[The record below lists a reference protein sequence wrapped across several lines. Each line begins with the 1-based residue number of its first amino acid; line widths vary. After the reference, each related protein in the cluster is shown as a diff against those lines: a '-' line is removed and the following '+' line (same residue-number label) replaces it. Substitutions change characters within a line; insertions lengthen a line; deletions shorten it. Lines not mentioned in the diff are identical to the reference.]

1 MAIPVG
7 SSLQLILGSRI
18 SGLPNAIG
26 ADEPVVLQQVQ
37 AMLNRNAFKDDAR
50 AKTTGNIAIS
60 APGATIDTVTM
71 VAGDRVLVASQTTAT
86 ENGIYIWNGA
96 AVPMTRSL
104 DAATFDDL
112 ESALLL
118 ISEGTAAGTRWRQT
132 AVNGAIGTNPITF
145 ISDAASVP
153 SATEATAGIAQIA
166 SQAETD
172 AGAIDTKI
180 VTPIKLKNSAFAHRV
195 TRLVIGDGSATAYSI
210 PHAYSTKDV
219 DVVVRENSGAGKQ
232 IVVETDTPDNNT
244 ARVIFAGA
252 PGVNTYV
259 ALVTK
264 KA

>member
-37 AMLNRNAFKDDAR
+37 AMLNRNAFKDDVR
-50 AKTTGNIAIS
+50 VKTTGNIAIAS
-60 APGATIDTVTM
+60 PGATIDAVSIVT
-71 VAGDRVLVASQTTAT
+71 GDRVLVASQSTNT

-112 ESALLL
+112 ESALVLV
-118 ISEGTAAGTRWRQT
+118 SEGGQQGTRWRQT
-132 AVNGAIGTNPITF
+132 AVNGVIGTNAITF

-153 SATEATAGIAQIA
+153 SATEGTAGVAQIA
-166 SQAETD
+166 TQAEVN
-172 AGAIDTKI
+172 AGAIDTDM
-180 VTPIKLKNSAFAHRV
+180 VTPLKLKNSPFSHLV
-195 TRLVIGDGSATAYSI
+195 TKLVIGDGSATGYSI
-210 PHAYSTKDV
+210 PHSYSTTDV
-219 DVVVRENSGAGKQ
+219 DVIVKENSGTGRR
-232 IVVETDTPDNNT
+232 IIVETDTPDANT

-252 PGVNTYV
+252 PGVNSYV
-259 ALVTK
+259 AYVTRK
-264 KA
+264 V